1 MSHASNTEFPVRHG
15 YVMSGIARETFPVLL
30 FYPNDFREFLM
41 KSSKLCEQTIQERDA
56 LLKRAGGAATRFG
69 TSRADEINRM
79 YRAYHFD

>member
-1 MSHASNTEFPVRHG
+1 
-15 YVMSGIARETFPVLL
+15 
-30 FYPNDFREFLM
+30 M

>member
-1 MSHASNTEFPVRHG
+1 
-15 YVMSGIARETFPVLL
+15 MSGIARETFPVLL